1 MCTECVFAYGTLL
14 YNRQY
19 IERISRGEGGGVMTC
34 DLWRICHRLVGTPSN
49 VFLLCWLVSLGAYNQ
64 RNILRI
70 VKMVCTIF
78 NTSYYFL
85 KSVKYCTPTRVLI
98 TKWQP
103 HAQLDEVTLQWFT
116 VVYKYDIADVYHTAF
131 VIIPGTCILSF
142 CKNSWRVICKA
153 QWMRVLSHVVFQCHP
168 LNVAQTAK
176 E

>member
-116 VVYKYDIADVYHTAF
+116 VVYKYVWHRRCLPHCFCDYSWHLYSFFLQKLMARNMQSTMNES
-131 VIIPGTCILSF
+131 IISCSASMSPPKC
-142 CKNSWRVICKA
+142 CANC
-153 QWMRVLSHVVFQCHP
+153 
-168 LNVAQTAK
+168 
-176 E
+176 